1 MNLDFLSP
9 VAPDSDSELTPI
21 ARSPMDA
28 SAAHDGARFEVRDGW
43 NVAVDYQAAP
53 VAETVGWADMSQI
66 EKLEL
71 QGSGEAIEAAA
82 GFALPFGTAV
92 RQDGAW
98 WCRLTQT
105 RALVTGAHPS
115 PSVRERVN
123 AADGVNVVDVTTNFA
138 ALTIVGPLARELFA
152 RFSAIDLRPHVDRA
166 RRAAARVGRPPA
178 RDRDLRDR
186 GSLPVPVR
194 VGDRRIRVVG
204 RRRCRAP
211 PRRAAD
217 RRRRARDAP
226 RPGARAGGVA
236 CLICFAS
243 GACGAASRSSRA
255 RMTW

>member
-1 MNLDFLSP
+1 VNLDFLSP
-9 VAPDSDSELTPI
+9 VAPDSDAQPAPV
-21 ARSPMDA
+21 ARSPMEA

-115 PSVRERVN
+115 PSVRERVD
-123 AADGVNVVDVTTNFA
+123 AADGVNVVDVTTSFA
-138 ALTIVGPLARELFA
+138 ALTVVGPLAREVFA
-152 RFSAIDLRPHVDRA
+152 RFSAIDLRPQVAAPGALRPGSVARQPGIVICETEDRYLYLFGWA
-166 RRAAARVGRPPA
+166 IGEYVWSVVADAGHHLGGRPIGVDALAMLPGPEPA
-178 RDRDLRDR
+178 
-186 GSLPVPVR
+186 PE
-194 VGDRRIRVVG
+194 
-204 RRRCRAP
+204 
-211 PRRAAD
+211 
-217 RRRRARDAP
+217 
-226 RPGARAGGVA
+226 
-236 CLICFAS
+236 
-243 GACGAASRSSRA
+243 ASRA
-255 RMTW
+255 